1 MTNITKD
8 SKFLTEKEFLKDKIK
23 KLEVLSY
30 FFDHYFLQ
38 NFYLNYLSYILYLQK
53 ENLEKRVK
61 VAEAKINN
69 IKNKLNTTLVPKK
82 THVNKLKSIEETAIL
97 SISAMSCTTV
107 FIVRLSIIFPA
118 LVNKTT

>member
-38 NFYLNYLSYILYLQK
+38 NFYLNYLSYNILYLQK

-82 THVNKLKSIEETAIL
+82 THINKLKSNKKGTIL
-97 SISAMSCTTV
+97 
-107 FIVRLSIIFPA
+107 
-118 LVNKTT
+118 NKRSWSRTNGD